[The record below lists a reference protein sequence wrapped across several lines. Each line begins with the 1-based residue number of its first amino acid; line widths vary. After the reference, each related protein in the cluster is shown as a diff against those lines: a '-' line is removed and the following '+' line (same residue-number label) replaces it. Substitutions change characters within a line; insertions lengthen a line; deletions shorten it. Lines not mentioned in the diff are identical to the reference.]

1 MIITLTITITRV
13 TPPAAAAVTTIIA
26 AAAVAAAAVVAAIYR
41 NPPVLSRLTVLDP
54 SSCCRAAR
62 TSGCTY
68 CCQTHSTSPLVTSG
82 YGSSVPCREMKIVTT
97 RLIVEVIIIIII
109 IIIVITVA
117 MIIIVIIVII
127 VVMVTIAAA
136 MTVTTTK
143 TISYEITKK
152 TRTLTQT

>member
-97 RLIVEVIIIIII
+97 RLIVEVIIII
-109 IIIVITVA
+109 VITVA